1 MFTKD
6 GSPLA
11 EKQDA
16 QSLHAWLV
24 LSHFNGMQSRLYNRL
39 LHIFNSPQNILASDP
54 QQLQEA
60 GLHKDLARD
69 ISKAGQGL
77 IPEAMKCAL
86 DLCQSWLDSPEH
98 HLLTCQSPDY
108 PVLLSFIPD
117 PPPLLY
123 VKGKPESLH
132 SPMIAMVGSRQPSA
146 GGRRNARRFARELA
160 LNNLGVVS
168 GLALGIDVESH
179 RGAIEAGKSTVA
191 ALGTGIDKI
200 YPQANKA
207 MFEAVAENGALVSE
221 FNIGTPPRPI
231 NFPQRN
237 RIISG
242 LSKGVLVVE
251 AGIRSGSMIT
261 ARFAL
266 EQGRDVFAIPGS
278 IHNPLARGCHKLIA
292 EGAKLAQCVE
302 DIVEEK
308 LLPVENFL
316 AADDKPEPCLSEE
329 VARVKN
335 AIGFDWV
342 SLDELVLE
350 TGFDVQSVS
359 VALIELELKG
369 LIQRENNGYAL
380 TPP

>member
-6 GSPLA
+6 GNPHA
-11 EKQDA
+11 GKQDS
-16 QSLHAWLV
+16 QSLHAWLL

-39 LHIFNSPQNILASDP
+39 LHIFKTPQNILSSDP

-60 GLHKDLARD
+60 GLHKDFARD
-69 ISKAGQGL
+69 ISKAGRGL
-77 IPEAMKCAL
+77 IPDAMKCTL
-86 DLCQSWLDSPEH
+86 ERCLCWLDSPEH
-98 HLLTCQSPDY
+98 HVLTCQSSDY
-108 PVLLSFIPD
+108 PVLLSCIPD

-132 SPMIAMVGSRQPSA
+132 LPMIAMVGSRQPSA
-146 GGRRNARRFARELA
+146 GGRRNARRFAPELA
-160 LNNLGVVS
+160 VNNLGVVS

-179 RGAIEAGKSTVA
+179 RGAIEAGNSRVA

-278 IHNPLARGCHKLIA
+278 IHNPLARGCHKLRA
-292 EGAKLAQCVE
+292 EGAKLVQSVE
-302 DIVEEK
+302 DILEEK
-308 LLPVENFL
+308 LVVVENFL
-316 AADDKPEPCLSEE
+316 ADENKPEPYLPKNL
-329 VARVKN
+329 ARVKK
-335 AIGFDWV
+335 AIGFDSV

-350 TGFDVQSVS
+350 TGFDVQSVNA
-359 VALIELELKG
+359 ALIELELKG
-369 LIQRENNGYAL
+369 LIQRENNGFAL
-380 TPP
+380 TPA